1 MTGSRIVVTV
11 LVSAM
16 WASATCVQAA
26 DVRAP
31 QGASAADRNTPS
43 PELLEFLG
51 GIDTLPPPP
60 PREAAGAP
68 RPDTPAPPAPGPK
81 P

>member
-16 WASATCVQAA
+16 WASAACVQAA
-26 DVRAP
+26 DAPAP

-51 GIDTLPPPP
+51 SIDTLSAPTQKENTGT
-60 PREAAGAP
+60 PRADAQP
-68 RPDTPAPPAPGPK
+68 TPAPEPK